1 MDNINKYLKWRG
13 DIPFS
18 KKYKFNEVD
27 SMILARFSYLPFDKI
42 NIKNN
47 ESIEKISKRMIEL
60 DDNQFIYKGDKE
72 LITNLGN
79 SDRFKNIRVTDF
91 VSTNEIETQKQ
102 FGAITIHLSN
112 KEIYVSYVGTDFSI
126 NGWKE
131 DCNMA
136 FMEAVPCQISGKEY
150 LEKISSKYPDKKIRI
165 GGHSKGGN
173 VAIYSYIMAKTDIQK
188 RVIKVYNY
196 DGPGFNK
203 YMMENVNTTKTKLNK
218 IQTYIPQESIVGR
231 MLKHIEKCKIV
242 KSNEKGIFQHDIHSW
257 EVLKD
262 DVVTIDNL
270 TDTSEIINET
280 LTQWLEN
287 ITLEKRKIFVNLIFD
302 LLYSTDTLYF
312 EDMYKNL
319 SISIVKIFKSYRN
332 IDEEDKK
339 IFTDMLKLFIS
350 TYIETVKEKEGNKFN
365 LKKEEYIKKGKNKIK
380 KLDNKFLSKSNNI
393 K

>member
-1 MDNINKYLKWRG
+1 MDNINKYLVWRG

-18 KKYKFNEVD
+18 AKYKFNEVD

-42 NIKNN
+42 KIKNN
-47 ESIEKISKRMIEL
+47 DTIEEISQKMVKL
-60 DDNQFIYKGDKE
+60 DDNEFIYNGDKE
-72 LITNLGN
+72 LIKNLGN
-79 SDRFKNIRVTDF
+79 SERFKNLITSDF
-91 VSTNEIETQKQ
+91 VNTNEIEVEKQ

-112 KEIYVSYVGTDFSI
+112 KELYISYVGTDFSI

-136 FMEAVPCQISGKEY
+136 FMEAVPCQISGKKY
-150 LEKISSKYPDKKIRI
+150 LEKIAKKYPEKKLRI

-173 VAIYSYIMAKTDIQK
+173 VAIYSYIMAPTDVQK

-203 YMMENVNTTKTKLNK
+203 YMINNIKMNKLNLNK
-218 IQTYIPQESIVGR
+218 IQSYIPQESIVGR
-231 MLKHIEKCKIV
+231 MLKHIEKYKVV

-257 EVLKD
+257 KVVKD
-262 DVVTIDNL
+262 DVVTLDTL
-270 TDTSEIINET
+270 TDTSEIVNET

-287 ITLEKRKIFVNLIFD
+287 IPLDRRKLFVNLIFD

-312 EDMYKNL
+312 EDISKNL
-319 SISIVKIFKSYRN
+319 STSIVKIFKSYRN
-332 IDEEDKK
+332 IDEKDKK

-350 TYIETVKEKEGNKFN
+350 TYVERVKERESSKFN
-365 LKKEEYIKKGKNKIK
+365 LKKEEYIEKGKNKINELDK
-380 KLDNKFLSKSNNI
+380 KI
-393 K
+393 KNMKKAKK